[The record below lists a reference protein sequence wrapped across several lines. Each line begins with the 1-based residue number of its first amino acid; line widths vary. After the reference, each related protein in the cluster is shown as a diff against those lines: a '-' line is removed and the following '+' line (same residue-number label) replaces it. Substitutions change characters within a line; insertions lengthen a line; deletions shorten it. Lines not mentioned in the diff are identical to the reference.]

1 MRTALGL
8 LVAVAAVA
16 TAGAASAAGV
26 ELRDAVAR
34 VTIVPEDRA
43 DVKVE
48 IVKAHPKLPFE
59 IRTIGG
65 TTVIDGGLDHRI
77 RDCRHR
83 ASHPSVYVRGV
94 GDVDENEMPQIVIR
108 TPKAVAVT
116 SNGAVFGSVGRS
128 GSLELS
134 DSGCSAWTVADVAGE
149 ARVHESGAGAIQMGA
164 ADHLMVQL
172 SGAANIHAVRL
183 RQGLE
188 AHLSGAGNVRVED
201 VGGQVDA
208 RVSGFGGVHMG
219 GGHVS
224 QFRASVSGMGGV
236 DFGGVADSLDAGIS
250 GVGSVHVKQ
259 VNGPVSKHVS
269 GLGHVT
275 VG

>member
-1 MRTALGL
+1 MRIALGL
-8 LVAVAAVA
+8 LVAAAAVA
-16 TAGAASAAGV
+16 TAGMASAANV

-34 VTIVPEDRA
+34 VTVIPEDRG

-48 IVKAHPKLPFE
+48 IVRSNPKLPVE
-59 IRTIGG
+59 IRTFAG
-65 TTVIDGGLDHRI
+65 TTIIDGGLAHRI

-83 ASHPSVYVRGV
+83 DNHPSVFVRGV
-94 GDVDENEMPQIVIR
+94 GEVGEGEMPQIVIR
-108 TPKAVAVT
+108 TPKAVAVS
-116 SNGAVFGSVGRS
+116 SNGAVFGAVGRS
-128 GSLELS
+128 GSLDLS
-134 DSGCSAWTVADVAGE
+134 DSGCSTWTLADVAGE
-149 ARVHESGAGAIQMGA
+149 ARVRESGAGTIQMGA
-164 ADHLMVQL
+164 ADHLLIQL

-201 VGGQVDA
+201 IGGPVDA
-208 RVSGFGGVHMG
+208 RVSGFGSVHMG

-224 QFRASVSGMGGV
+224 QLRASVSGMGGV
-236 DFGGVADSLDAGIS
+236 DFGGTADSLDAGIS
-250 GVGSVHVKQ
+250 GVGSVRVKQ